1 MDFPDN
7 IAELYFP
14 PICDFKRFASLALDS
29 AAKVYDLSQAVP
41 GYPPPE
47 SIRSALIRALES
59 EDYYPYTPDEGL
71 PELRAAIAKELRRL
85 YSHAPGPDS
94 ICVTA
99 GANNAF
105 FSTLAALAEPGDEVV
120 FLAPYYFNHYMTAR
134 ILRLKPVAAAL
145 NARDGYAL
153 DVGKIRP
160 LLGPKTKALV
170 LVNPSNPTG
179 KSYAQ
184 ADVDALFALCAERGV
199 VLISDEVYNYFHDDY
214 PRPASVLNIANFAEH
229 AVSIHSYSKTF
240 SLTGFRIGFVA
251 AAPVFL
257 RQFLKVHD
265 SNVICAPRIGQ
276 LAAAAGLRDAGG
288 WLRDRIAQL
297 RQRVAAFRTAFA
309 ARESAFRI
317 ASAGAF
323 FVYLNFDLPAT
334 AEEVGRGFVEK
345 SNTILLPGS
354 FFGPGQEGA
363 LRLALGSVQERDIPE
378 VVRIIH
384 DYKETTAK

>member
-7 IAELYFP
+7 IAGLYDP
-14 PICDFKRFASLALDS
+14 PICDFKSFAADALAAD
-29 AAKVYDLSQAVP
+29 AKVYDLSQAVP
-41 GYPPPE
+41 NYPPPE
-47 SIRSALIRALES
+47 NIRSTLTWALDA

-71 PELRAAIAKELRRL
+71 PALRATVAEELGRL
-85 YSHAPGPDS
+85 YSHAPGADAL
-94 ICVTA
+94 CATA

-105 FSTLAALAEPGDEVV
+105 YSTLSTIAAPGDEVV

-134 ILRLKPVAAAL
+134 ILRLKPVVAELSAK
-145 NARDGYAL
+145 DGYAL
-153 DVGKIRP
+153 DLDRISAA
-160 LLGPKTKALV
+160 LSDKTRALV

-179 KSYAQ
+179 KSYPQ

-199 VLISDEVYNYFHDDY
+199 TLISDEVYNYFHDDY
-214 PRPASVLNIANFAEH
+214 PRPASVLNIENFAEH

-251 AAPVFL
+251 SSPAFR

-265 SNVICAPRIGQ
+265 SSVICAPRLGQ
-276 LAAAAGLRDAGG
+276 VAAIAGLRDAKG
-288 WLRDRIAQL
+288 WLRDRIAQM
-297 RQRVAAFRTAFA
+297 RARVDAFRTAFA
-309 ARESAFRI
+309 ARDSAFRI
-317 ASAGAF
+317 ASAGGF
-323 FVYLNFDLPAT
+323 FVYLNFDLPA
-334 AEEVGRGFVEK
+334 AAVDVCRGFVEK

-354 FFGPGQEGA
+354 FFGPGQERA
-363 LRLALGSVQERDIPE
+363 LRLALGNVEERDIAE